1 MSLHTPRNTAP
12 TARLAFNVD
21 AAAIIIALALAA
33 LVRFN
38 VIHHITW

>member
-1 MSLHTPRNTAP
+1 MSRPTPRPIVTNS
-12 TARLAFNVD
+12 RLAFNAD
-21 AAAIIIALALAA
+21 AAAILIALALAA

>member
-1 MSLHTPRNTAP
+1 MSLRSSRNTSP
-12 TARLAFNVD
+12 TSRYFFIAD
-21 AAAIIIALALAA
+21 AAAILIALALAA